1 MPASIDVGGET
12 LPRHSLAGGIFK
24 DFSTKDFNSLTS
36 YKGGE
41 KLAFQP
47 SIFVAARK
55 MSFKLFGQNQ

>member
-1 MPASIDVGGET
+1 MTIQIGIRTSLLSLPASIDVGGET

-41 KLAFQP
+41 KLAFH
-47 SIFVAARK
+47 FCR
-55 MSFKLFGQNQ
+55 G

>member
-1 MPASIDVGGET
+1 MPASIIVGGET

-41 KLAFQP
+41 KLAFH
-47 SIFVAARK
+47 FCR
-55 MSFKLFGQNQ
+55 G